1 MVSPWPAQY
10 MLSQGHF
17 LYNRSYMSGGIRPC
31 STHFI
36 VFNSSIHTHSPRV
49 WFLDAFPTI
58 PIHPLHSK
66 SCRDFTFP
74 GIRCVFTRDQTSSLT
89 LNTNNP
95 LFGPHVKQYSEP
107 LQAATTIYPTLP
119 LRSMVVEGCSGDQ
132 ELHLTSQI
140 SLPEPQIQHHSEF
153 RHLKSW
159 GPECTDLKN
168 QSLKTNSLLLWHSAE
183 ATNKSN
189 SPCNCRTGRDGPVC
203 LDSTCKSL
211 LVITY

>member
-1 MVSPWPAQY
+1 
-10 MLSQGHF
+10 
-17 LYNRSYMSGGIRPC
+17 
-31 STHFI
+31 
-36 VFNSSIHTHSPRV
+36 
-49 WFLDAFPTI
+49 
-58 PIHPLHSK
+58 LHSK

-168 QSLKTNSLLLWHSAE
+168 HYCFDILQKLLTNPTHHAIAGLAE
-183 ATNKSN
+183 M
-189 SPCNCRTGRDGPVC
+189 GQFV
-203 LDSTCKSL
+203 
-211 LVITY
+211 